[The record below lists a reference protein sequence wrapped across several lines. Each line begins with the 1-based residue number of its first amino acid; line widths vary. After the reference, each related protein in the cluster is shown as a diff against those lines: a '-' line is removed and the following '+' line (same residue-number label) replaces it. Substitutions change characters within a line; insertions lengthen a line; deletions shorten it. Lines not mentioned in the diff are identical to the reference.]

1 MRKREHSANAG
12 IRVIPAQFYTELHKL
27 ERALKGGN
35 YLSAVGYIQVRAYES
50 NAILPLQDV
59 SVAIT
64 DTSGSAI
71 ALRMTN
77 RNGKL
82 DDPVP
87 IDVPEVVY
95 SQSPN
100 TGVTPFTTVNLLARL
115 NNYEEIRIENLQIFA
130 NTVTVQDIEMIPL
143 SEYPD
148 SYLKSEV
155 FPTPPQNL

>member
-1 MRKREHSANAG
+1 MAAK
-12 IRVIPAQFYTELHKL
+12 
-27 ERALKGGN
+27 
-35 YLSAVGYIQVRAYES
+35 GYIQVRAYES
-50 NAILPLQDV
+50 NAVLPLQNV
-59 SVAIT
+59 SIAIT
-64 DTSGSAI
+64 DASGSAI

-82 DDPVP
+82 DEPVA

-100 TGVTPFTTVNLLARL
+100 TGVIPFSVVNLYARL
-115 NNYEEIRIENLQIFA
+115 ENYEQIEIENLQIFA
-130 NTVTVQDIEMIPL
+130 NTVTVQDLEMIPL